1 MLSKISAEFENL
13 ESAEMTARRIRE
25 NVDGI
30 KKITL
35 AGTYRKLEANTKEE
49 VYRII
54 PVAITSSNYVT
65 VNTLFESSY
74 GNYHISGNT
83 KTRLDVTCDRNSLKK
98 SESIIIGMGGLS
110 VIKH

>member
-13 ESAEMTARRIRE
+13 ESAEITARKIRE
-25 NVDGI
+25 NVEGI

-35 AGTYRKLEANTKEE
+35 AGTYRKLEANTSEE

-54 PVAITSSNYVT
+54 PMAINSSNYVT
-65 VNTLFESSY
+65 VNTLYEPSY

-98 SESIIIGMGGLS
+98 SESIIIGMGGLGI
-110 VIKH
+110 IKH

>member
-13 ESAEMTARRIRE
+13 ESAEITARKIRE

-49 VYRII
+49 IYRII
-54 PVAITSSNYVT
+54 PMAINSSNY
-65 VNTLFESSY
+65 
-74 GNYHISGNT
+74 
-83 KTRLDVTCDRNSLKK
+83 KA
-98 SESIIIGMGGLS
+98 
-110 VIKH
+110 